1 MKKGIAI
8 GKRNSRDKK
17 EISEW
22 KKDERVKERVK
33 RKICKT

>member
-22 KKDERVKERVK
+22 KKDERGN
-33 RKICKT
+33 TY